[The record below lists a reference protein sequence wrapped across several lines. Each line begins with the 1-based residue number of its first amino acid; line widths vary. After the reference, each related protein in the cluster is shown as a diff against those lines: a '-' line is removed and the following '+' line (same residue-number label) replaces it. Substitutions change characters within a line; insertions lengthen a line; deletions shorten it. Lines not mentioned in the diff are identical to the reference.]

1 MAIIISRNEKKELIN
16 YLKERYSLEDFKFNF
31 DFLRS
36 GKEKVWII
44 PPEFNKINL
53 DKMRIEFVGSYF
65 GSYDDKYFRLS
76 VEACQLIGPFAKKN
90 FVELDEE
97 NLNKW
102 IHGKNILEFNSIN
115 LTKGYV
121 LIKNKKDFYG
131 SGKFTGNIILNMLAK
146 NRRIK
151 D

>member
-1 MAIIISRNEKKELIN
+1 MAVILSRKEKKELIN
-16 YLKERYSLEDFKFNF
+16 YLKERYELKNF
-31 DFLRS
+31 DFTFDFLKS
-36 GKEKVWII
+36 GKERVWVI

-53 DKMRIEFVGSYF
+53 EKLKIEFVGSYF
-65 GSYDDKYFRLS
+65 GSYDDEKFRLS
-76 VEACQLIGPFAKKN
+76 VEASQIIGPSAKKN
-90 FVELDEE
+90 VVLLNEE

-102 IHGKNILEFNSIN
+102 VRGENLKDFDSNN

-121 LIKNKKDFYG
+121 LIKNKNDFYG
-131 SGKFTGNIILNMLAK
+131 SGKYTGNIILNMLAK